1 MEYRYLFKAKRV
13 DDGEWVQGY
22 LFGIWGKRYI
32 LWGMTNDIANM
43 IEVDPS
49 TICKCTGL
57 KDKNGKLIWEND
69 ILMCHGNSE
78 DLVKAVFG
86 EFNVINAETLEVI
99 DRVIGWHYEVVPTD
113 ALSKCEPFCFP
124 MPLTEEY
131 VKTCKMKVVDNPEL
145 LEVQPCPTAYDV
157 DKVVEQL
164 EELRKECEDQLQ
176 DYDPNYF
183 IDKAI
188 KIVKGGGV
196 NG

>member
-1 MEYRYLFKAKRV
+1 MENRYLSRGMRI
-13 DDGEWVQGY
+13 DIGEWVEGFLVKPRIGGY
-22 LFGIWGKRYI
+22 VNIVEDPDVKGEHTDVYEI
-32 LWGMTNDIANM
+32 
-43 IEVDPS
+43 DPS
-49 TICKCTGL
+49 TICQCTGL

-131 VKTCKMKVVDNPEL
+131 VKTCEMEVVDNPEL
-145 LEVQPCPTAYDV
+145 LE
-157 DKVVEQL
+157 E
-164 EELRKECEDQLQ
+164 
-176 DYDPNYF
+176 
-183 IDKAI
+183 
-188 KIVKGGGV
+188 
-196 NG
+196 

>member
-1 MEYRYLFKAKRV
+1 MEDRYIYKAKRA
-13 DDGEWVQGY
+13 DNGEWVQGA
-22 LFGIWGKRYI
+22 LFNGESHCIIGQEIKFSPYTEHECKI
-32 LWGMTNDIANM
+32 VGY
-43 IEVDPS
+43 EVDRD
-49 TICKCTGL
+49 TICQCTGL

-145 LEVQPCPTAYDV
+145 LES
-157 DKVVEQL
+157 
-164 EELRKECEDQLQ
+164 EE
-176 DYDPNYF
+176 
-183 IDKAI
+183 
-188 KIVKGGGV
+188 
-196 NG
+196 

>member
-1 MEYRYLFKAKRV
+1 MEGALFN
-13 DDGEWVQGY
+13 GESHCIIGQEIKFSPYTEHECKIVGY
-22 LFGIWGKRYI
+22 
-32 LWGMTNDIANM
+32 
-43 IEVDPS
+43 EVDRD
-49 TICKCTGL
+49 TICQCTGL

-131 VKTCKMKVVDNPEL
+131 VKTCEMKVVDNPEL
-145 LEVQPCPTAYDV
+145 LEV
-157 DKVVEQL
+157 
-164 EELRKECEDQLQ
+164 
-176 DYDPNYF
+176 
-183 IDKAI
+183 
-188 KIVKGGGV
+188 
-196 NG
+196 

>member
-145 LEVQPCPTAYDV
+145 LESE
-157 DKVVEQL
+157 EQ
-164 EELRKECEDQLQ
+164 EGERWD
-176 DYDPNYF
+176 
-183 IDKAI
+183 
-188 KIVKGGGV
+188 
-196 NG
+196 